1 MALPDRQVR
10 PSASNLAVKRDPRVV
25 AFVLEV
31 EETGGAKRLVQ
42 HRVVVLREGV
52 EVLTKCT
59 AQQLRLPMWVG
70 SVRVMRHG
78 DGETTDHL
86 RDDGDARTEG
96 VQINLVRRQPVVM
109 DGAFCQDA
117 AEKRQCQGALAAART
132 ADWAMLQ

>member
-1 MALPDRQVR
+1 MPDRQVR

-25 AFVLEV
+25 TFVLEV

-78 DGETTDHL
+78 DGETTDYL
-86 RDDGDARTEG
+86 RDDSDARAEG

-109 DGAFCQDA
+109 DVALCQDA
-117 AEKRQCQGALAAART
+117 AEERQREGALAAARA
-132 ADWAMLQ
+132 ADCVM